1 MERHKHL
8 DATVGFLQMEEE
20 SLQRAYYF
28 SWVFFPTWII
38 LTIVQIVCFMLYN
51 GRLHPLAGI
60 IDEYEDDERGKE

>member
-1 MERHKHL
+1 
-8 DATVGFLQMEEE
+8 MEEE
-20 SLQRAYYF
+20 SLKRAYYF